1 MTLLKMT
8 LLKKR
13 AMRTFH
19 SNAFGVLLLIATA
32 LPALA
37 QNFSVP
43 PGGAGR
49 NPACTRLEAQ
59 LGAID
64 RGVDPG
70 KSDQVRRYEDA
81 SAKQQAELYKL
92 LNQSRRAGCQGSGFF
107 SLFSGQPAQ
116 CVQINNQIQQMRSN
130 LDQIT
135 GTLQQLQGNSAG
147 REGQR
152 RSVIV
157 ALAQNDCG
165 PQYRQAAAPQQ
176 GGFFD
181 TLFGPGNIVSPEQP
195 ADPSQGGYKTV
206 CVRTCDGFY
215 FPISYSASPD
225 RFSADQQ
232 TCQRLCPSAEV
243 QLFTYRNGSEEI
255 SQAVSVNGYP
265 YKDLPTAFS
274 YRKGVNK
281 ACSCKRPGQ
290 TWNDAMKATTDDT
303 VEQGDI
309 VVTDER
315 AKQMSQPSVD
325 AQGKRIAPRPARPA
339 QTTAPATTSSTPA
352 ATGEKKTVRTVGPT
366 FVPAQ

>member
-1 MTLLKMT
+1 VT

-19 SNAFGVLLLIATA
+19 SSAFGALLLIATA

-37 QNFSVP
+37 QNLSVP

-49 NPACTRLEAQ
+49 NPACARLETQ

-64 RGVDPG
+64 RGGGDPA
-70 KSDQVRRYEDA
+70 KSDQVRRYEEA
-81 SAKQQAELYKL
+81 SAKQQAELDKL
-92 LNQSRRAGCQGSGFF
+92 LNQSRRAGCQGAGFF
-107 SLFSGQPAQ
+107 SIFSGQPPQ

-135 GTLQQLQGNSAG
+135 GTLQQLQSNTAG

-165 PQYRQAAAPQQ
+165 PQYRQAAAAPQQ
-176 GGFFD
+176 GGGFFD
-181 TLFGPGNIVSPEQP
+181 TLFGPGNIMTPDQP
-195 ADPSQGGYKTV
+195 ADPSQAGGYKTV

-215 FPISYSASPD
+215 FPISYSASPE

-232 TCQRLCPSAEV
+232 TCQRMCPSAEV

-255 SQAVSVNGYP
+255 SQAVSVNGYA

-274 YRKGVNK
+274 YRKEVNK

-290 TWNDAMKATTDDT
+290 TWNDAMKSTTDDT

-315 AKQMSQPSVD
+315 ARQMSQPTVD
-325 AQGKRIAPRPARPA
+325 AQGKRIAPRPAARPA
-339 QTTAPATTSSTPA
+339 QTTAPATTSSTPP